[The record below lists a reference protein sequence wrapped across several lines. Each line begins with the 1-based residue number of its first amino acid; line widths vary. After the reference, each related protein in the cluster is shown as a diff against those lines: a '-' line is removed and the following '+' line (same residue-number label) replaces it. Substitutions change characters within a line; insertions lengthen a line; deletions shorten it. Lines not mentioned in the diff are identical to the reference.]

1 MEEPCEQINYDLL
14 LHILPHLGSIDEL
27 VGEAFGDGLNVP
39 ESRLPGSSA
48 EQPDGLR
55 VITMSEHITILC
67 NKGLLTDSKLISE
80 GMWIDING
88 SQIM

>member
-1 MEEPCEQINYDLL
+1 MLT
-14 LHILPHLGSIDEL
+14 HILLYLGSVDEL
-27 VGEAFGDGLNVP
+27 VGEALGNGLDVP

-55 VITMSEHITILC
+55 VITMSEHVPILC
-67 NKGLLTDSKLISE
+67 NKGLLADSKLISE
-80 GMWIDING
+80 GMWVDINS

>member
-1 MEEPCEQINYDLL
+1 MLA
-14 LHILPHLGSIDEL
+14 HILPHLGSIDEL
-27 VGEAFGDGLNVP
+27 VGEALGDGLDVP

-55 VITMSEHITILC
+55 VIKISDYIPILC
-67 NKGLLTDSKLISE
+67 NKGLLTDFKLISE

>member
-1 MEEPCEQINYDLL
+1 MA
-14 LHILPHLGSIDEL
+14 HILPHLGSIDEL
-27 VGEAFGDGLNVP
+27 VGEAFGDGLDVP
-39 ESRLPGSSA
+39 ESRLPSSSA

-55 VITMSEHITILC
+55 VIKISEHIPIIC

-80 GMWIDING
+80 DMWIDING

>member
-1 MEEPCEQINYDLL
+1 MLVQ
-14 LHILPHLGSIDEL
+14 ILPHLGSIDEL
-27 VGEAFGDGLNVP
+27 VGEAFGDGLDVP

-55 VITMSEHITILC
+55 IIKILEHITILC
-67 NKGLLTDSKLISE
+67 NKGLLTDSQLLSE
-80 GMWIDING
+80 GVWIDINC